1 MVEFWSTLFLPTV
14 LPTTL
19 LLGVVLLYWLLVAVG
34 ALGTDLLELDLG
46 LDTDGIDAV
55 PVGVWPAV
63 LNFLHLVEVPVTV
76 VGSVFAL
83 LWWTTTMLS
92 HQWFRPELGPV
103 KGVLLLAGC
112 AVASLIATSFA
123 IRPLVPLFRSLN
135 REDVERL
142 KPGDIAQ
149 VSTSEVTDSS
159 GEVTIQRNGPPVV
172 LSARCR
178 GARLPRGEWVRLVE
192 YQPETSTWLVQLAKK
207 PE

>member
-1 MVEFWSTLFLPTV
+1 MASFWSTLFLPTV
-14 LPTTL
+14 LPATL
-19 LLGVVLLYWLLVAVG
+19 LLGIVLLYWLLVTVG
-34 ALGTDLLELDLG
+34 ALGTDLIELDLG

-55 PVGVWPAV
+55 PAGVWPAV
-63 LNFLHLVEVPVTV
+63 LNFLHLAEVPVTV

-83 LWWTTTMLS
+83 LWWTTTMLG
-92 HQWFRPELGPV
+92 HQWLGAELGPA

-112 AVASLIATSFA
+112 AAASLIATSFA

-135 REDVERL
+135 REDVARL
-142 KPGDIAQ
+142 KPGDLAR

-159 GEVTIQRNGPPVV
+159 GEVTIERSGPPIV

-178 GARLPRGEWVRLVE
+178 GARIPRDELVRLVE
-192 YQPETSTWLVQLAKK
+192 YQPETSTWLVLLAKK